1 VSLPKSNQEE
11 LTEGT
16 QIDNRYLIQRILG
29 QGGLGRTYLTFDTH
43 RFNEPCVLK
52 EFAPFVA
59 GDYELEK
66 AKDLFRREAQI
77 LHQVRHQQIPKFL
90 ACFEAR
96 GRLFL
101 VQEYVNGKTYS
112 QLLKERQKERK
123 VFEEAE
129 IIQWLIDLLPV
140 LEYIHSLGIIHRD
153 ISPDNLMQPQQNSLP
168 ILIDFG
174 VGKLTLSPWQSQEN
188 SEGDPTSRSFV
199 GKMSFVGKIGYA
211 PREQISMGLC
221 SPSSD
226 LYSLGVTAIVLL
238 TGREPMQ
245 LMSHDSL
252 DWEWQ
257 KYVKLS
263 DAFANILEKLINDR
277 PKSRYQSATEVLKDL
292 KQILEEKK
300 PNAGKQTDRDR
311 FLSGD
316 ETIVSQ
322 SHINSESYKH
332 SKPSAKEV
340 DETILSIPD
349 SHLSSRSASTN
360 RVDTSRS
367 LDETILSLPNKGL
380 DERSRSHNP
389 REARSPDRSTGDLP
403 GKQESARYLKK
414 PEMDETTIARFPD
427 RTPSSTY
434 SQILPDPKFI
444 NSCEQELALAIG
456 PIATL
461 IVSEV
466 LEQHPSFSAEE
477 LADCLESYITDPK
490 QAQRFKQRLGF
501 GKF

>member
-1 VSLPKSNQEE
+1 VSLPRSNQEE

-29 QGGLGRTYLTFDTH
+29 QGGLGRTYLTLDTH

-52 EFAPFVA
+52 EFAPFA
-59 GDYELEK
+59 TGDYELEK

-112 QLLKERQKERK
+112 QLLKEKQRERK

-129 IIQWLIDLLPV
+129 IVQWLIDLLPV

-153 ISPDNLMQPQQNSLP
+153 ISPDNLMQPKQNSLP

-174 VGKLTLSPWQSQEN
+174 VGKLTVSPWQSQEE
-188 SEGDPTSRSFV
+188 SDRDSMSKSFV

-257 KYVKLS
+257 NYVKLS
-263 DAFANILEKLINDR
+263 DAFANILEKLILDR
-277 PKSRYQSATEVLKDL
+277 PKSRYQSATEVLNDL
-292 KQILEEKK
+292 QQIV
-300 PNAGKQTDRDR
+300 GKQKLPVKKREFEAGSEKQTTQSRS
-311 FLSGD
+311 LSGD

-322 SHINSESYKH
+322 PEIKSELRKNL
-332 SKPSAKEV
+332 KPSVKEL
-340 DETILSIPD
+340 DETLFSIPD
-349 SHLSSRSASTN
+349 CDPPARAGSKN
-360 RVDTSRS
+360 QVDTSRS
-367 LDETILSLPNKGL
+367 LDETILSLPNSKL
-380 DERSRSHNP
+380 D
-389 REARSPDRSTGDLP
+389 DRSQSP
-403 GKQESARYLKK
+403 RKQEATNNFLRKT
-414 PEMDETTIARFPD
+414 EVDETASNRFSSKF
-427 RTPSSTY
+427 TPSSSY
-434 SQILPDPKFI
+434 SQILPDSKFI
-444 NSCEQELALAIG
+444 NLCEQELAKAIG

-466 LEQHPSFSAEE
+466 LEQHPSFSAEQ
-477 LADCLESYITDPK
+477 LADCLESYITDSK
-490 QAQRFKQRLGF
+490 QAQHFKQSLGF
-501 GKF
+501 G

>member
-1 VSLPKSNQEE
+1 MSNQAE

-52 EFAPFVA
+52 EFAPFA
-59 GDYELEK
+59 TGDYELEK
-66 AKDLFRREAQI
+66 AKDLFIREAQI
-77 LHQVRHQQIPKFL
+77 LHQVNHQQIPKFL

-101 VQEYVNGKTYS
+101 VQEYVDGKTYS
-112 QLLKERQKERK
+112 QLLKGKQREGK

-140 LEYIHSLGIIHRD
+140 LDYIHSLGIIHRD
-153 ISPDNLMQPQQNSLP
+153 ISPDNLMQPQENSLP

-174 VGKLTLSPWQSQEN
+174 VGKLTLSPWQSQED
-188 SEGDPTSRSFV
+188 GDRDSLSKSFV

-245 LMSHDSL
+245 LMSYDSL

-263 DAFANILEKLINDR
+263 DAFVDVLEKLIADR
-277 PKSRYQSATEVLKDL
+277 PKSRYQSATEVLTAL
-292 KQILEEKK
+292 KHIVDEKK
-300 PNAGKQTDRDR
+300 LPVINVDSGKKSTQSRS
-311 FLSGD
+311 LSGD

-322 SHINSESYKH
+322 PNINSELRSNLK
-332 SKPSAKEV
+332 SPSTEI
-340 DETILSIPD
+340 DETILSMSD
-349 SHLSSRSASTN
+349 SDRLDRSTSKKQ
-360 RVDTSRS
+360 VDMSRS
-367 LDETILSLPNKGL
+367 LDETILSLPMKEVN
-380 DERSRSHNP
+380 ESSRSPHKVAEDFPHQQKTNKKYF
-389 REARSPDRSTGDLP
+389 T
-403 GKQESARYLKK
+403 K
-414 PEMDETTIARFPD
+414 PEVDETAIAGFPD
-427 RTPSSTY
+427 LKPSSTH
-434 SQILPDPKFI
+434 SQILPDSKFI
-444 NSCEQELALAIG
+444 NLCQQELALAIG

-466 LEQHPSFSAEE
+466 LDRHPSFSAEQ
-477 LADCLESYITDPK
+477 LADCLESYITDAK
-490 QAQRFKQRLGF
+490 QAQRFKERL
-501 GKF
+501 KFDRSQF